1 LTDTDRNN
9 HFFFSGGIKIAVVG
23 QRLEMV
29 QRAEFFVEVGDK
41 KITSVSN
48 ILRDIKVP
56 ICNFYVSLDTLRIS

>member
-1 LTDTDRNN
+1 
-9 HFFFSGGIKIAVVG
+9 
-23 QRLEMV
+23 MV

-48 ILRDIKVP
+48 ILMDIKVP